1 MHNTKRN
8 IFNILIPIILGSFA
22 TGAIAD
28 LPAGR
33 YGYTAPEPTSMAS
46 SSVTEYKKNE
56 LKWHDENA
64 GSPEFTEKRSMFGN
78 FNQEETYTTRNGKVS
93 VSGTSKFNPY
103 TGEKEEESV
112 SIGYDW

>member
-1 MHNTKRN
+1 MHNTKTN

-33 YGYTAPEPTSMAS
+33 YVYTAPEPTSTVS
-46 SSVTEYKKNE
+46 SSVTEYKNNA

-64 GSPEFTEKRSMFGN
+64 GSSELIEKRSMFGN
-78 FNQEETYTTRNGKVS
+78 FNQEETYTTRNGNVS

-103 TGEKEEESV
+103 TSEKEDESV